1 MKLYAAIGKIVAAV
15 VAIAGIA
22 FLVYK
27 YMDAIKAW
35 MAKLCP
41 CCEVELEEDFEV
53 EAPVEEVVEEAPVEE
68 VPAEDTTE
76 EAPAEEAPVEEAP
89 AEEAP
94 AEEAPVA
101 DEADF
106 EA

>member
-1 MKLYAAIGKIVAAV
+1 MKLFNTIVKVAAAIAAV
-15 VAIAGIA
+15 AGIA

-35 MAKLCP
+35 LGKLCP
-41 CCEVELEEDFEV
+41 CADVELEEDF
-53 EAPVEEVVEEAPVEE
+53 
-68 VPAEDTTE
+68 VPEDGITE
-76 EAPAEEAPVEEAP
+76 EAPAEDPVEEVAAEEP
-89 AEEAP
+89 AEET
-94 AEEAPVA
+94 AEATPVA

>member
-1 MKLYAAIGKIVAAV
+1 MKLFNTIAKIAAAV
-15 VAIAGIA
+15 VAVAGIA

-35 MAKLCP
+35 LSKLCP
-41 CCEVELEEDFEV
+41 CSEVELEEDFEV
-53 EAPVEEVVEEAPVEE
+53 EVPVEETPAEEAPVEE

-76 EAPAEEAPVEEAP
+76 AAP

>member
-1 MKLYAAIGKIVAAV
+1 MKLFNTIAKVAAAIAAV
-15 VAIAGIA
+15 AGIA

-35 MAKLCP
+35 IAKLCP
-41 CCEVELEEDFEV
+41 CAEVELEEDFIPEEEITEEPAED
-53 EAPVEEVVEEAPVEE
+53 EAAEEVVEEVIAEEPAVE
-68 VPAEDTTE
+68 VSVAED
-76 EAPAEEAPVEEAP
+76 
-89 AEEAP
+89 
-94 AEEAPVA
+94 APVA

>member
-1 MKLYAAIGKIVAAV
+1 MNLYATIGKIVAAV

-41 CCEVELEEDFEV
+41 CCEVELEEDFEPEV
-53 EAPVEEVVEEAPVEE
+53 EAESAEEAPVEEVVA
-68 VPAEDTTE
+68 
-76 EAPAEEAPVEEAP
+76 EEAP

-106 EA
+106 AE